1 MATRRTRLICLTA
14 LAALAALCASLV
26 SAGTALAT
34 TETARSGDVSAS
46 FSFTGSP
53 PTVTDQRLEIVNA
66 GQVLYNQPVS
76 SPQCG
81 ALCGPGAL
89 GSHASSVRVLD
100 LEIGGP
106 PDVVLELFTG
116 GANCCFVDQVFSLEP
131 GRMTYVKTERD
142 FVNAGAS
149 IKRLVPG
156 GSLLFV
162 SADPVFDYAFT
173 DGADS
178 AEPIQIWSFS
188 ARHFSNV
195 TRLYPK
201 QIAADASRWLA
212 LFRHHLSNGV
222 GLIAAWAG
230 DEELLGHNK
239 LVQST
244 LASEARDGDLRTG
257 TNPLPGGSKFVAAL
271 NRLLRRYGYLR

>member
-1 MATRRTRLICLTA
+1 MATRHTLLIFSTA
-14 LAALAALCASLV
+14 LAALAALTAGLV
-26 SAGTALAT
+26 FAGTALAT

-66 GQVLYNQPVS
+66 GQVLYDQPVS

-81 ALCGPGAL
+81 AMCGPGAF
-89 GSHASSVRVLD
+89 GSHASSVRVLE
-100 LEIGGP
+100 LESGGP

-116 GANCCFVDQVFSLEP
+116 GASCCFVDQVFSLEP
-131 GRMTYVKTERD
+131 GTMTYVKTERD

-162 SADPVFDYAFT
+162 AADPVFDYAFT

-188 ARHFSNV
+188 ARHFHNV
-195 TRLYPK
+195 TRLHPR
-201 QIAADASRWLA
+201 QITADASRWLA

-244 LASEARDGDLRTG
+244 LAAEARKGDLRTG
-257 TNPLPGGSKFVAAL
+257 TNPLPGGTKFVAAL